1 LRWESHP
8 PSALKAG
15 AALLPLGP
23 FEKERVMKPV
33 NSALCVALFALGSGM
48 IAPSIA
54 ADTLA
59 AREARQYGSVS
70 FISGGVGDDRRRQI
84 EKLFA
89 DYPLQLLFASKG
101 APNEYLAD
109 VRVQIKDQAG
119 KPVLDAVSQGP
130 FFLLKM
136 PAGRYAIS
144 ADYEGVVKQQTVQVS
159 GAKSQR
165 IVFVW

>member
-1 LRWESHP
+1 LIH
-8 PSALKAG
+8 
-15 AALLPLGP
+15 
-23 FEKERVMKPV
+23 FEKERVMKPL
-33 NSALCVALFALGSGM
+33 NSALCIALFAIGSGV

-59 AREARQYGSVS
+59 AMEARQYGPVS
-70 FISGGVGDDRRRQI
+70 FISGGVGDDERQQI
-84 EKLFA
+84 EKLFP

-101 APNEYLAD
+101 TPNEYLAD
-109 VRVQIKDQAG
+109 VKVQIKDQAG

-144 ADYEGVVKQQTVQVS
+144 ASYEGVVKQQSVQVT

-165 IVFVW
+165 VVFVW